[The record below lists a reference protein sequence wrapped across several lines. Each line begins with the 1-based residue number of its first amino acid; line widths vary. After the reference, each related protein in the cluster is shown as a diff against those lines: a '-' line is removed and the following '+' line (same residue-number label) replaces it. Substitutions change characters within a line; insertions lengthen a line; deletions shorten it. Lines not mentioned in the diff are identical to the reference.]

1 MAGKARVW
9 YEVACATHGTTEA
22 KNVQTFKRVAV
33 SAPGLNVARKK
44 MGCPLCK

>member
-9 YEVACATHGTTEA
+9 YEVACSLHGSSEA

-33 SAPGLNVARKK
+33 SAPGRNVAQKR